1 MLSPPN
7 GITPLIFSEFGTR
20 RRRSFHVQD
29 LVMRGLVEGYEERK
43 ATGAKGGVLA
53 GTSNVSDLR
62 PTVSS
67 FSDPGLPISR
77 FAITAINHCRRDQL
91 VLTVRRRCTSRSS

>member
-29 LVMRGLVEGYEERK
+29 LVMRGLVEGYEEHKVR
-43 ATGAKGGVLA
+43 GAKGGVLA
-53 GTSNVSDLR
+53 GTSNVSVLL
-62 PTVSS
+62 SS
-67 FSDPGLPISR
+67 QILKLGF
-77 FAITAINHCRRDQL
+77 
-91 VLTVRRRCTSRSS
+91 